1 MKPPGLANWRYGRE
15 APRLPQRLGGVASP
29 QMMARTANSF
39 SSLEFSHV
47 GTLRG
52 AYHHPKDVALSC

>member
-1 MKPPGLANWRYGRE
+1 MKPPGLANWCYGGE
-15 APRLPQRLGGVASP
+15 PPHLPQRLGGVPSS

-47 GTLRG
+47 GTLKG
-52 AYHHPKDVALSC
+52 VYHHPKDVALSC